1 MESQII
7 IILISELYTHPMSLE
22 LLTHHIV
29 FIRGGGA
36 RSLVIGETQI
46 ILLENHMSTVLDIFE
61 LWK

>member
-1 MESQII
+1 
-7 IILISELYTHPMSLE
+7 MSLE

-61 LWK
+61 L